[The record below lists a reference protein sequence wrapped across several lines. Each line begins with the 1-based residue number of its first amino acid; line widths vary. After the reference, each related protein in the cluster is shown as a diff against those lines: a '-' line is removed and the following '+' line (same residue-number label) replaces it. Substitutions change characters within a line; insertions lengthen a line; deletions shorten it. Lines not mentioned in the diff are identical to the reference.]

1 MAVGWGLKPILIF
14 DSSETEFL
22 LLHKNLPLRRA
33 RHDATEAVDRR
44 LRVAATMPTR
54 TAADSPSDRDDLI
67 LGEFPRTLDERFR
80 VALPNELVAA
90 LRAEAGRCVL
100 AKERPGCLSLWEAAA
115 WKRRTEPGLDLIR
128 AKLRAGKLAERPEQL
143 QQLSRLLSTRHVDVQ
158 VAERGRLLIPDGFR
172 SFLRAQAGGEVM
184 LIGAGVCV

>member
-1 MAVGWGLKPILIF
+1 
-14 DSSETEFL
+14 
-22 LLHKNLPLRRA
+22 
-33 RHDATEAVDRR
+33 
-44 LRVAATMPTR
+44 MPTR
-54 TAADSPSDRDDLI
+54 TAADSPDDRDDLI

-90 LRAEAGRCVL
+90 LKADGGRCVL

-128 AKLRAGKLAERPEQL
+128 AKLKSGKLAEHPERLQL
-143 QQLSRLLSTRHVDVQ
+143 FGRLLSTRHADVQ

-172 SFLRAQAGGEVM
+172 GFLRATAGGEVM
-184 LIGAGVCV
+184 LVGAGVCVEIWEPAAWVGYLDRQLPRYRKLFARLTQ